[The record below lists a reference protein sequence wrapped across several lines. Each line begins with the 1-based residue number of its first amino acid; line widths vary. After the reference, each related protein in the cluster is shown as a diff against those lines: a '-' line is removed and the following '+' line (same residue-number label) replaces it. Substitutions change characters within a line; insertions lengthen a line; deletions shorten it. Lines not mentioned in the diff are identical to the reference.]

1 MLRPEKILNKEF
13 TTSFRGYD
21 KSEVDAFLDDIMT
34 EVQEMNT
41 NLEELKKKN
50 QSLEKELKRLQ
61 EEESSIAKTIV
72 IAKQTADQ
80 MVSGAESKAREIE
93 TAAKMRMIQ
102 IHSEQAQKLQDI
114 ADEIQH
120 FYEFFDRCKSE
131 VVGVLDAQKEQ
142 FVKVFDVDKERE
154 SSEEIANI
162 LRLHEEAQQQVEKD
176 MLQQKLVEQGVD
188 ELKDD
193 DFNLAKASM
202 MNAEEENL
210 SKAIDEV
217 I

>member
-34 EVQEMNT
+34 DVQELCSNI
-41 NLEELKKKN
+41 EELKKKN
-50 QSLEKELKRLQ
+50 QALEKELKRLQ

-80 MVSGAESKAREIE
+80 MVSGAEDRAREIE

-114 ADEIQH
+114 AEEIQR
-120 FYEFFDRCKSE
+120 FYEFFDRCKGE

-142 FVKVFDVDKERE
+142 FIKVFDVDKDRQN
-154 SSEEIANI
+154 SEEIANI

-188 ELKDD
+188 ELTDD

-210 SKAIDEV
+210 VKAIDEV
-217 I
+217 L